1 MKVIKII
8 FNIVIVLVVL
18 FSIFFDG
25 LWSKERINVMKEF
38 IKWNLVFV
46 GLW

>member
-25 LWSKERINVMKEF
+25 LWIKERINVMKEF

>member
-8 FNIVIVLVVL
+8 FNIVIVLGVL

-25 LWSKERINVMKEF
+25 LWIKERINVMKEF